1 MNNGFLSK
9 FEVGVDAVDF
19 VWVFEFFEKFPV
31 FGNRSLEVFQSFKVC
46 VEVGGFQVADGCF
59 NFSAEHVKNFA

>member
-1 MNNGFLSK
+1 
-9 FEVGVDAVDF
+9 VGVDVVDF
-19 VWVFEFFEKFPV
+19 VWIFEFFEKFPV

-59 NFSAEHVKNFA
+59 NFSTEHVENFA